1 MLRNWLARI
10 KSDSAKVRPIKQKND
25 MLKKDTARQ
34 QRVTS
39 QHHDVVQKD
48 KTNNHNEKTE

>member
-1 MLRNWLARI
+1 
-10 KSDSAKVRPIKQKND
+10 